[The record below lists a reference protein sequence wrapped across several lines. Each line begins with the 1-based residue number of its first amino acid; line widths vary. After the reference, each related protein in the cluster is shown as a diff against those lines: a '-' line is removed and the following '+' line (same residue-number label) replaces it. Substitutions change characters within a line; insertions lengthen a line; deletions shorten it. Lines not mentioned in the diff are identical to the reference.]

1 MDRSAT
7 FKGESM
13 IYDQLARYYDALV
26 GDDEACRMWEEF
38 VKKHVKPCKMLELA
52 CGSGEI
58 TNALHQDGYDILAT
72 DISEA
77 MINELNKKYPYIK
90 TQILDMNNFKMDEK
104 YDSVIC
110 FCDSINYL
118 MDYHQMV
125 DSVYD
130 VLNDHGIF
138 MFDMHTLDRI
148 KEFEDEYIEEGYLD
162 DIPYQ
167 WTITSYFNQ
176 IHQHFAFYCDN
187 SVLQEQHVQ
196 YVFDSNEV
204 IDYLKQKGF
213 KVKVY
218 TDFVLD
224 GIQNGEKIFI
234 VGEKIC

>member
-58 TNALHQDGYDILAT
+58 TNALYQDGYDILAT

-104 YDSVIC
+104 YDSVI
-110 FCDSINYL
+110 
-118 MDYHQMV
+118 
-125 DSVYD
+125 
-130 VLNDHGIF
+130 
-138 MFDMHTLDRI
+138 
-148 KEFEDEYIEEGYLD
+148 
-162 DIPYQ
+162 
-167 WTITSYFNQ
+167 
-176 IHQHFAFYCDN
+176 
-187 SVLQEQHVQ
+187 
-196 YVFDSNEV
+196 
-204 IDYLKQKGF
+204 
-213 KVKVY
+213 
-218 TDFVLD
+218 
-224 GIQNGEKIFI
+224 
-234 VGEKIC
+234 